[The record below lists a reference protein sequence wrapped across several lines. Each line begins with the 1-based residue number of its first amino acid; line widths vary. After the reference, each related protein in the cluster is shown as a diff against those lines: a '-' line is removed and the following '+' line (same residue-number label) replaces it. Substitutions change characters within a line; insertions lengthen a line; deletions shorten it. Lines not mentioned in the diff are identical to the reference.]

1 MDKVWLVSPAGE
13 LREVE
18 AREETLVPMLVA
30 GWRQSPP
37 PEEEE
42 RIDGESA

>member
-13 LREVE
+13 LRQVE

-30 GWRQSPP
+30 GWRQCQP

-42 RIDGESA
+42 TIDGEPA